1 MKINITFFVIYCFLS
16 NTKAIKVKFLD
27 IPFENFDEYV
37 PESHFAIVDPIL
49 KKQDDKLENI
59 P

>member
-1 MKINITFFVIYCFLS
+1 MKINKACLAIFYLVS

-37 PESHFAIVDPIL
+37 PEVHIAS
-49 KKQDDKLENI
+49 
-59 P
+59 

>member
-1 MKINITFFVIYCFLS
+1 MKINKISFAILYLLS
-16 NTKAIKVKFLD
+16 DTKAIKVKFLD

-37 PESHFAIVDPIL
+37 PEGNAISQVPIL
-49 KKQDDKLENI
+49 KKQEIKLENI